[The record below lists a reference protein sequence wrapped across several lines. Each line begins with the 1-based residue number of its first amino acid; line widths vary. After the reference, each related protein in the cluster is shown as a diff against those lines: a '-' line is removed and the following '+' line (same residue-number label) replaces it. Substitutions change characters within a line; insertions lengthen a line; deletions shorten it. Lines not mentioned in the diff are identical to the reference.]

1 MGEERLAPTLKRISL
16 ISGRLKYPN
25 MEWRNVM
32 LKMFKAVLLVLLIAV
47 TAAGL
52 WAGGA
57 GESDTA
63 AEPAEKKLVMAMVT
77 NQSGL
82 GDQSFNDAAWE
93 GLGQAEA
100 KYGIERKV
108 LESREQAQYVPN
120 LSTLAEQGA
129 SLVVGVGFMIKD
141 AVAETAEMYPDTY
154 FGMVDGSVELP
165 NVASI
170 HFREN
175 EGAFLVGAIAA
186 KVSKTGTIGFVGGMS
201 TPVTNRFEAGYRAG
215 AMTANPDI
223 EVLVSYAG
231 TFADA
236 AKGEEMANPQYDQ
249 GADVI
254 FQVAGQTG
262 LGVINAAK
270 KKGKFVIGVDR
281 DQNYLAPENVLSSM
295 IKRVD
300 IAVLNAVAMVV
311 DGTFKGGHYYYGIN
325 EGAIDFATSGNLI
338 PADVVEYANMLKE
351 KIVAGDITAPAT
363 YEELEKFTVPA
374 M

>member
-1 MGEERLAPTLKRISL
+1 MKNFMKVTCFAL
-16 ISGRLKYPN
+16 
-25 MEWRNVM
+25 
-32 LKMFKAVLLVLLIAV
+32 LLVMSGTL
-47 TAAGL
+47 L

-57 GESDTA
+57 QDT
-63 AEPAEKKLVMAMVT
+63 ETMDEKLIMAMVT

-93 GLGQAEA
+93 GLGQAESEL
-100 KYGIERKV
+100 GIERKV

-120 LSTLAEQGA
+120 LSTLAEQNA
-129 SLVVGVGFMIKD
+129 SLIVGVGFMIKD
-141 AVAETAEMYPDTY
+141 AVAETADMFPDSN
-154 FGMVDGSVELP
+154 FAMIDGFVDLP

-170 HFREN
+170 SFKEN
-175 EGAFLVGAIAA
+175 EGAFLIGAIAA

-215 AMTANPDI
+215 ALTANPNI
-223 EVLVSYAG
+223 EILISYAG

-270 KKGKFVIGVDR
+270 KKGKFVVGVDR

-300 IAVLNAVAMVV
+300 IAVFNVCKLVN
-311 DGTFKGGHYYYGIN
+311 DGAFKGGPYSYGIR
-325 EGAIDFATSGNLI
+325 EGAVDYATSGGLI
-338 PADVVEYANMLKE
+338 PSDVIDYAESLKK
-351 KIVAGDITAPAT
+351 KILSGDIVPPGT
-363 YEELEKFTVPA
+363 YDELDAFTPPS

>member
-1 MGEERLAPTLKRISL
+1 MK
-16 ISGRLKYPN
+16 K
-25 MEWRNVM
+25 M
-32 LKMFKAVLLVLLIAV
+32 LKTVLLVLLITIVAS
-47 TAAGL
+47 GL

-57 GESDTA
+57 KDADTPA
-63 AEPAEKKLVMAMVT
+63 AEKKLVMAMVT

-93 GLGQAEA
+93 GLGQAVT

-141 AVAETAEMYPDTY
+141 AVAETAKMYPDTY
-154 FGMVDGSVELP
+154 FGMVDGSVDLP

-170 HFREN
+170 HFKEN

-186 KVSKTGTIGFVGGMS
+186 KVSKTGKIGFVGGMS

-215 AMTANPDI
+215 ALTADPNVEI
-223 EVLVSYAG
+223 LVSYAG
-231 TFADA
+231 TFADS
-236 AKGEEMANPQYDQ
+236 AKGEEMANPQYEQ
-249 GADVI
+249 GAEVI

-270 KKGKFVIGVDR
+270 KKGKYVIGVDR

-300 IAVLNAVAMVV
+300 IAVLNAVGMVV
-311 DGTFKGGHYYYGIN
+311 EGNFEGGDYYYGIN
-325 EGAIDFATSGNLI
+325 EGAIDFATSGDLI
-338 PADVVEYANMLKE
+338 PTDVVEYANMLKG
-351 KIVAGDITAPAT
+351 KITSGEITPPAT
-363 YEELEKFTVPA
+363 YEELESFSPPSL
-374 M
+374 

>member
-1 MGEERLAPTLKRISL
+1 MMK
-16 ISGRLKYPN
+16 
-25 MEWRNVM
+25 V
-32 LKMFKAVLLVLLIAV
+32 FKTVLLVFIVASV
-47 TAAGL
+47 GMGISGCNKSVPEEAA
-52 WAGGA
+52 
-57 GESDTA
+57 A
-63 AEPAEKKLVMAMVT
+63 APAPVAEKLVMAMVT

-93 GLGQAEA
+93 GLGQAEI

-141 AVAETAEMYPDTY
+141 AVAEAAEMYPDTY
-154 FGMVDGSVELP
+154 FGMVDGSVDQP

-223 EVLVSYAG
+223 EVLISYAG

-270 KKGKFVIGVDR
+270 KKGLYVIGVDR

-300 IAVLNAVAMVV
+300 IAVLNAVGMVV
-311 DGTFKGGHYYYGIN
+311 DGTFKGGDYFYGIK
-325 EGAIDFATSGNLI
+325 EGAIDFATSGDLI
-338 PADVVEYANMLKE
+338 PADVIEYANMLKG

-363 YEELEKFTVPA
+363 YEELEKFSPPT

>member
-1 MGEERLAPTLKRISL
+1 MRK
-16 ISGRLKYPN
+16 
-25 MEWRNVM
+25 M
-32 LKMFKAVLLVLLIAV
+32 LKAILSVLLITVVAS
-47 TAAGL
+47 GL
-52 WAGGA
+52 WAGG
-57 GESDTA
+57 GKETTA
-63 AEPAEKKLVMAMVT
+63 PVVEKKLVMAMVT

-93 GLGQAEA
+93 GLGQAEI

-129 SLVVGVGFMIKD
+129 SLVIGVGFMIKD

-154 FGMVDGSVELP
+154 FGMVDGSVDLP

-170 HFREN
+170 HFKEN

-186 KVSKTGTIGFVGGMS
+186 KVSKTGKIGFVGGMS

-215 AMTANPDI
+215 AKTADPNVEI
-223 EVLVSYAG
+223 LISYAG
-231 TFADA
+231 TFADS
-236 AKGEEMANPQYDQ
+236 AKGEEMANPQYEQ

-300 IAVLNAVAMVV
+300 IAVLNAVGMVV
-311 DGTFKGGHYYYGIN
+311 EGNFKGGDYYYGIK
-325 EGAIDFATSGNLI
+325 EGAIDFATTGNLI
-338 PADVVEYANMLKE
+338 PKDIIDFANMLKK
-351 KIVAGDITAPAT
+351 KIVSGEIIPPAT
-363 YEELEKFTVPA
+363 YDELDSFSPPVL
-374 M
+374 

>member
-1 MGEERLAPTLKRISL
+1 MK
-16 ISGRLKYPN
+16 
-25 MEWRNVM
+25 
-32 LKMFKAVLLVLLIAV
+32 KMFKRVLLVLLIIMV
-47 TAAGL
+47 SSGF
-52 WAGGA
+52 WACKGKK
-57 GESDTA
+57 SDTVTT
-63 AEPAEKKLVMAMVT
+63 ETKEKLVMAMVT

-93 GLGQAEA
+93 GLGQAEK

-129 SLVVGVGFMIKD
+129 SLVIGVGFMIKD
-141 AVAETAEMYPDTY
+141 AVAEAAKMYPDTY
-154 FGMVDGSVELP
+154 FGMVDGTVDLP

-170 HFREN
+170 HFKEN

-186 KVSKTGTIGFVGGMS
+186 KVSKTGKIGFVGGMS

-215 AMTANPDI
+215 AKTADPNV
-223 EVLVSYAG
+223 EVFVSYAG

-236 AKGEEMANPQYDQ
+236 AKGEEMANPQYEQ

-270 KKGKFVIGVDR
+270 KKGKYVIGVDR

-300 IAVLNAVAMVV
+300 IAVLNAVGMVV
-311 DGTFKGGHYYYGIN
+311 EGTFKGGNYYYGIK
-325 EGAIDFATSGNLI
+325 EGAIDFATTGDLI
-338 PADVVEYANMLKE
+338 PKDIVDYANMLKK
-351 KIVAGDITAPAT
+351 KIVSGEIKPPAT
-363 YEELEKFTVPA
+363 YEELDKFTPPSL
-374 M
+374 

>member
-1 MGEERLAPTLKRISL
+1 
-16 ISGRLKYPN
+16 
-25 MEWRNVM
+25 M
-32 LKMFKAVLLVLLIAV
+32 LRMLKAVLLVSLLVFMSCGEKESEVAV
-47 TAAGL
+47 
-52 WAGGA
+52 
-57 GESDTA
+57 
-63 AEPAEKKLVMAMVT
+63 AEPEPVKEKLVMAMVT

-93 GLGQAEA
+93 GLGQAEK

-129 SLVVGVGFMIKD
+129 SLIVGVGFMIKD

-170 HFREN
+170 HFMEN

-186 KVSKTGTIGFVGGMS
+186 KVSKTGIIGFVGGMS
-201 TPVTNRFEAGYRAG
+201 TPVTNRFESGYRAG
-215 AMTANPDI
+215 AKTANPDI
-223 EVLVSYAG
+223 EVLISYAG

-236 AKGEEMANPQYDQ
+236 AKGEEMATPQYEQ

-270 KKGKFVIGVDR
+270 KQGKYVIGVDR

-300 IAVLNAVAMVV
+300 IAVLNAVGMVV
-311 DGTFKGGHYYYGIN
+311 DNTFKGDHYYYGIK
-325 EGAIDFATSGNLI
+325 EGAIDFATTGNLI
-338 PADVVEYANMLKE
+338 PADVVEYANMLKG
-351 KIVAGDITAPAT
+351 KIVDGSISPPGT
-363 YEELEKFTVPA
+363 YEELESFSPPTL
-374 M
+374 

>member
-1 MGEERLAPTLKRISL
+1 MK
-16 ISGRLKYPN
+16 K
-25 MEWRNVM
+25 M
-32 LKMFKAVLLVLLIAV
+32 LKAVLLVFLITIVAS
-47 TAAGL
+47 GL
-52 WAGGA
+52 WAGGTSEPEPA
-57 GESDTA
+57 A
-63 AEPAEKKLVMAMVT
+63 AEEKLVMAMVT

-93 GLGQAEA
+93 GLTQAEA
-100 KYGIERKV
+100 KYGIEKKV

-141 AVAETAEMYPDTY
+141 AVAETAEMFPDTY

-170 HFREN
+170 HFKEN

-186 KVSKTGTIGFVGGMS
+186 KVSTTGKIGFVGGMS

-215 AMTANPDI
+215 ALTADPDVEI
-223 EVLVSYAG
+223 FVSYAG

-236 AKGEEMANPQYDQ
+236 AKGEEMANPQFEQ
-249 GADVI
+249 GAEVV

-270 KKGKFVIGVDR
+270 KKGLFVIGVDR

-300 IAVLNAVAMVV
+300 IAVLNAVGMVV
-311 DGTFKGGHYYYGIN
+311 EGNFKGGHYYYGIN
-325 EGAIDFATSGNLI
+325 EGAIDFATTGNLI
-338 PADVVEYANMLKE
+338 PKDVVDYANMLKK
-351 KIVAGDITAPAT
+351 KIVSGEIKPPAT
-363 YEELEKFTVPA
+363 YEELESFSPPSL
-374 M
+374 

>member
-1 MGEERLAPTLKRISL
+1 MK
-16 ISGRLKYPN
+16 
-25 MEWRNVM
+25 
-32 LKMFKAVLLVLLIAV
+32 KMFKTVLLVLLIMM
-47 TAAGL
+47 TATSL
-52 WAGGA
+52 WAGGNK
-57 GESDTA
+57 ESGKKA
-63 AEPAEKKLVMAMVT
+63 ADGAEKKLVMAMVT

-93 GLGQAEA
+93 GLGEAER

-129 SLVVGVGFMIKD
+129 SLVIGVGFMIKD
-141 AVAETAEMYPDTY
+141 AVAETAKMYPDTY
-154 FGMVDGSVELP
+154 FGMVDGTVDLP

-170 HFREN
+170 HFKEN

-186 KVSKTGTIGFVGGMS
+186 KVSKTGKIGFVGGMS

-215 AMTANPDI
+215 AKTANPNV
-223 EVLVSYAG
+223 EVFVSYAG

-236 AKGEEMANPQYDQ
+236 AKGEEMANPQYEQ

-270 KKGKFVIGVDR
+270 KKGKYVIGVDR
-281 DQNYLAPENVLSSM
+281 DQNYLAPKNVLSSM

-300 IAVLNAVAMVV
+300 IAVLNAVGMVV
-311 DGTFKGGHYYYGIN
+311 EGTFKGSNYYYGIK
-325 EGAIDFATSGNLI
+325 EGAIDFATTGDLI
-338 PADVVEYANMLKE
+338 PKDIVDYANMLKK
-351 KIVAGDITAPAT
+351 KIVSGGIKPPAT
-363 YEELEKFTVPA
+363 YEELDKFTPPSL
-374 M
+374 

>member
-1 MGEERLAPTLKRISL
+1 MKNFMKVTCFAL
-16 ISGRLKYPN
+16 
-25 MEWRNVM
+25 
-32 LKMFKAVLLVLLIAV
+32 LLVMSGTL
-47 TAAGL
+47 L
-52 WAGGA
+52 WAGGDQ
-57 GESDTA
+57 DTDTMD
-63 AEPAEKKLVMAMVT
+63 EKMIMAMVT

-93 GLGQAEA
+93 GLGQAESEL
-100 KYGIERKV
+100 GVERKV

-120 LSTLAEQGA
+120 LSTLAEQNA
-129 SLVVGVGFMIKD
+129 SLIVGVGFMIKD
-141 AVAETAEMYPDTY
+141 AVAETADMFPDSN
-154 FGMVDGSVELP
+154 FAMIDGFVDLP

-170 HFREN
+170 SFKEN
-175 EGAFLVGAIAA
+175 EGAFLIGAIAA
-186 KVSKTGTIGFVGGMS
+186 KVSQTGTIGFVGGMS

-215 AMTANPDI
+215 ALTADPNI

-262 LGVINAAK
+262 LGVRHAVK
-270 KKGKFVIGVDR
+270 KKDKFVVGVDR

-300 IAVLNAVAMVV
+300 IAVFNACKMVN
-311 DGTFKGGHYYYGIN
+311 DGAFEGGKYSYGIR
-325 EGAIDFATSGNLI
+325 EGAVDYATTGGLI
-338 PADVVEYANMLKE
+338 PADVIDYAELLKK
-351 KIVAGDITAPAT
+351 KILSGDIVPPAT
-363 YEELEKFTVPA
+363 YDALDAFTPPS